1 MDLSLVRLK
10 FQKIWNNFLR
20 TNYSGDLSQVH
31 YSLQQESLNSEDM
44 FLHITS
50 PTNPQLE
57 GSLIEIS
64 AQRWIV
70 QKAMREHVNKDMW
83 IYKLLPT
90 HCKITLAL
98 SVTTKNAIG
107 STSADDTID
116 GNDKLVDGAVLHVIS
131 GVYDAFLD
139 FYDRKERLSPTAQ
152 PVDSFEQNFF
162 IAVNQ
167 LENPKLPY
175 VMYYGMDRY
184 KVGSIERV
192 AGSFKITAIKD
203 V

>member
-1 MDLSLVRLK
+1 
-10 FQKIWNNFLR
+10 
-20 TNYSGDLSQVH
+20 
-31 YSLQQESLNSEDM
+31 M

-50 PTNPQLE
+50 TSNPRLE

-64 AQRWIV
+64 QQRWIV

-90 HCKITLAL
+90 HTKILLA
-98 SVTTKNAIG
+98 VQVVTKNAIG
-107 STSADDTID
+107 SSQANDTVD
-116 GNDKLVDGAVLHVIS
+116 GNELMLDGTDLNIVS
-131 GVYDAFLD
+131 GTYDAYLD

-167 LENPKLPY
+167 LENPRLPY
-175 VMYYGMDRY
+175 VMYYSGDRY
-184 KVGSIERV
+184 KVSSIERV